1 MKKKFIEWFKERYL
15 FKEDRFILDQEYKI
29 LLTKFEKIKHERNLT
44 EGSSDIVGKIS
55 ELFKQEQNRT
65 NLSQIEL
72 YLVSIYSDAEIQMEI
87 KLKMLETEEKL
98 SPEAMLLFQVESQRE
113 TDISEKRILLNR
125 LNEKLQ
131 IWDDLSDLEKNF
143 IAKTRVRTSL
153 FFFFAIIMFFAVDQI
168 PTLAEWFSITK
179 GSKSEAI
186 VTSMSAGLM
195 GTTFSMLLGL
205 KVKLNISSL
214 EDLKVIHRF
223 DYLFSRTIIGLTS
236 GLLLFYFFHSQMITG
251 SIFPVFHDDEIPI
264 VDTANNSLLILW
276 CFISGFSEKLVPDLI
291 AQTEKKVVA

>member
-1 MKKKFIEWFKERYL
+1 MKKKFIEWFNDRYF
-15 FKEDRFILDQEYKI
+15 FKQDRFILDQEYKI
-29 LLTKFEKIKHERNLT
+29 LLTKFEKIKHEQNLK
-44 EGSSDIVGKIS
+44 EESSDIVAKIS
-55 ELFKQEQNRT
+55 NLFEQEQNRT

-72 YLVSIYSDAEIQMEI
+72 YLVSIYSDEEVLMEI
-87 KLKMLETEEKL
+87 KIKMLETEEKL
-98 SPEAMLLFQVESQRE
+98 TPEAMLLFQVESQKE
-113 TDISEKRILLNR
+113 TNINEKRILLNR

-153 FFFFAIIMFFAVDQI
+153 FFFFAILMFFAVDQV
-168 PTLAEWFSITK
+168 PSFAEFLSVTK
-179 GSKSEAI
+179 GSKGEAI
-186 VTSMSAGLM
+186 VTAMSAGLM

-236 GLLLFYFFHSQMITG
+236 GLLLFYFFHSEMITG
-251 SIFPVFHDDEIPI
+251 TIFPVFNKSTPI
-264 VDTANNSLLILW
+264 VTDSNNSLLILW

-291 AQTEKKVVA
+291 AQTEKKIAS